1 MLIERGRRSS
11 QFLCL
16 LGSGQVEKAQNELE
30 LICWMQFFLIL
41 IAAPP
46 LLRKVKVSHGGLS
59 GHKAKMKF
67 FSDYHRSA
75 E

>member
-1 MLIERGRRSS
+1 
-11 QFLCL
+11 
-16 LGSGQVEKAQNELE
+16 
-30 LICWMQFFLIL
+30 MQFFLIL
-41 IAAPP
+41 FAAPL
-46 LLRKVKVSHGGLS
+46 LLRKVKVSDSGLS